1 MSTLA
6 PVRTDQ
12 RMEALAEAN
21 RIRFARAQLKRDV
34 KETPARLVVELVD
47 PPDWL
52 LSMRVLV
59 FLRMLPYW
67 GAVRVKK
74 LLREFRVSESATVGG
89 LTDRQRKVL
98 AEVLLERIK

>member
-1 MSTLA
+1 MTTLA

-52 LSMRVLV
+52 LSMRVLD

-74 LLREFRVSESATVGG
+74 LLREVRASETASVGG